1 MARKYSPK
9 KRRSK
14 MEPAVLTMTF
24 ATTTTGT
31 GVRQR
36 TYVDLSQAASLM
48 NRRFYRQGIN
58 WAVAGFKVTSIQPG
72 QVVVSKL
79 PNTWVTSN
87 AWEKAFRAWN
97 KQQMEYVEQAGAE
110 SGVASFRDFK
120 VFADTTHVDQYL
132 ANGSNLNAT
141 NLMPV
146 AVAPTGLGVTATG
159 GEWEPSQIV
168 VPNLIADASGSL
180 VDPFEYLLHMV
191 GTNGHAGISRGVLE
205 GYADSRAYPQ
215 SPDPVSPALDSDQNW
230 LQRMF
235 DVGND
240 GGEIIDN
247 ATDKNDNLPY
257 PQIAYPGGQSQ
268 LEGLEWHDF
277 TQIYAT
283 SATTNVGIARLKGG
297 NFPCGLI
304 AIDWTPSG
312 DNTANLLIQIDLV
325 PGNHRGY
332 LCEPMTE
339 M

>member
-14 MEPAVLTMTF
+14 IEPAVLTMSF
-24 ATTTTGT
+24 ATTTSGT

-58 WAVAGFKVTSIQPG
+58 WAVAGMKVTSVQPG
-72 QVVVSKL
+72 SVTVSKL

-110 SGVASFRDFK
+110 SGVAAFRDFK

-132 ANGSNLNAT
+132 ANGSDLNAT

-146 AVAPTGLGVTATG
+146 AIAPTGLGVTATG

-191 GTNGHAGISRGVLE
+191 GTNGYAGISRGVLE

-240 GGEIIDN
+240 GGEIVDN

-257 PQIAYPGGQSQ
+257 PQVSYPGGQNQ

-312 DNTANLLIQIDLV
+312 DQSANLVIQIDLV

>member
-9 KRRSK
+9 KRKSK
-14 MEPAVLTMTF
+14 IEPAVLTMSF

-58 WAVAGFKVTSIQPG
+58 WAVSGMKVTSAQPG
-72 QVVVSKL
+72 TVTVSKL

-110 SGVASFRDFK
+110 SGVAAFRDFK

-132 ANGSNLNAT
+132 ANGSDLNAT

-146 AVAPTGLGVTATG
+146 AIAPTGLGVTATG

-191 GTNGHAGISRGVLE
+191 GTNGYAGISRGVLE

-240 GGEIIDN
+240 GGEIVDN

-257 PQIAYPGGQSQ
+257 PQVSYPGGQNQ

-312 DNTANLLIQIDLV
+312 ADSANLVIQIDLV